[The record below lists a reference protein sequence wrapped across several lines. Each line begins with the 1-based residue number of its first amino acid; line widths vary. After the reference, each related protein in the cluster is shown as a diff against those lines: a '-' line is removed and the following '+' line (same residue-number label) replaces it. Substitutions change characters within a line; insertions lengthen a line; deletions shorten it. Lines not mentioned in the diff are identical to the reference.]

1 MAKPPPSKAPAS
13 RGAVLPDAGTR
24 VEWITVL
31 MAAIG
36 VAVSAYLGLIKL
48 AGGSALL
55 CQAGGGCD
63 IVQASRYA
71 SILGIPTALW
81 GTAFYV
87 AVGGLGALGFSPP
100 RWRWAFVLAVAGATF
115 SLYLTIVSLVVIQAA
130 CVYCLAS
137 TLVALLLLGVILWRR
152 PPSTGRRAS
161 LRWSRVAILGGAAAV
176 GTLAVAAGIFAS
188 YPGGMTG
195 YQSALA
201 RHLARSNAV
210 MYGVYW

>member
-1 MAKPPPSKAPAS
+1 MARPSPS
-13 RGAVLPDAGTR
+13 RIPTSQAAVPRHLGAR
-24 VEWITVL
+24 VEWLVVVL
-31 MAAIG
+31 AAVG
-36 VAVSAYLGLIKL
+36 VAVSAYLGVIKL
-48 AGGSALL
+48 AGGSALM

-87 AVGGLGALGFSPP
+87 AVGGLGALGFSLP
-100 RWRWAFVLAVAGATF
+100 RWQWAFVLAVAGATF
-115 SLYLTIVSLVVIQAA
+115 SVYLAFVSLAVIGAA

-137 TLVALLLLGVILWRR
+137 TIIALLLLGVILWRR

-161 LRWSRVAILGGAAAV
+161 LRWSRVAVLGGVAAV
-176 GTLAVAAGIFAS
+176 ATLVVAAGIFAA

-195 YQSALA
+195 YQAGLA
-201 RHLARSNAV
+201 RHLTHINAV
-210 MYGVYW
+210 MYGAHW